1 MISLIP
7 PVIEDLFLK
16 IKKRAV
22 ATRVSDI
29 SEEEQSISPS
39 FAEETELTPVEC
51 SDSFEP
57 VEVQTT
63 EDEIVLEAFLDG
75 VQRTVMLPYRI
86 PLPNGALVP
95 LHVAH
100 IAAGVILRDR
110 GSGRLYMQSDLI
122 AARLLL
128 LGPFQGIEEAGGGG
142 DWVSDEMILDTSS
155 QTFDVPSEPNEWIV
169 CDTTF
174 RGTDEDRKERRE
186 GALTDAELFKEGLI
200 RSRAQGRVATLRQ
213 RLEFAVLAE
222 FRAQC
227 PEAWIL
233 VDGPLFF
240 LDKWRRRAAKVLGPM
255 LGESR
260 EGPFE
265 GTLLKKSIG
274 LIKTHR
280 LRPKHPDQVLRI
292 GLNQRSPVVR
302 ISQEVDIKG
311 RKDMPDEE
319 GGYGGAHLIW
329 YTRLRGRAQPP
340 YGLQGLV
347 RLDVHRSTFGI
358 ERVDALGPKEFK
370 AYRPLADA
378 ITRAVWKERWPG
390 IRRIEDLRGAT
401 QVYPIDQLEK
411 ALKARV
417 YPRRLLAHLLT
428 EK

>member
-1 MISLIP
+1 MLSLIP
-7 PVIEDLFLK
+7 PMIEDLFLR
-16 IKKRAV
+16 IKKRV
-22 ATRVSDI
+22 IATRVSDLP
-29 SEEEQSISPS
+29 EEEQSISPS
-39 FAEETELTPVEC
+39 FAEEIELTSVEC
-51 SDSFEP
+51 LDSFEP

-75 VQRTVMLPYRI
+75 VQRTVMLPYKI
-86 PLPNGALVP
+86 PLPNSALVP

-142 DWVSDEMILDTSS
+142 DWVSDGVILDTSS
-155 QTFDVPSEPNEWIV
+155 RTFDVPREPNEWIV

-174 RGTDEDRKERRE
+174 RGTDENRKERRE
-186 GALTDAELFKEGLI
+186 GTLTDAELFKEGLI

-222 FRAQC
+222 FRARYS
-227 PEAWIL
+227 EAWIL

-240 LDKWRRRAAKVLGPM
+240 LDKWRRRAAKVLGPR

-265 GTLLKKSIG
+265 GTLLRNSIG

-311 RKDMPDEE
+311 RKDTPDEE
-319 GGYGGAHLIW
+319 GGYGGAHLTW

-358 ERVDALGPKEFK
+358 ERVDALGPKEFET
-370 AYRPLADA
+370 YRPLADA
-378 ITRAVWKERWPG
+378 ITRAVWRERWPG
-390 IRRIEDLRGAT
+390 IRRMEDFRGAT

-417 YPRRLLAHLLT
+417 YPGRLLAHLLT